1 MRTKLSAEWVN
12 CQIRPYGATRSRQLI
27 AIRKKIYE
35 HRDSASHKQ
44 ALSVQQTASAD
55 TLKTVVVES
64 QKEHVDATCKV
75 FRTVYYIAAN
85 NRPYVDH
92 PGLIDL
98 QSLNGVKLDRM
109 LHSNNAATDIADHI
123 AD

>member
-1 MRTKLSAEWVN
+1 MGKLPNLAVWRYAQSATDSHSE
-12 CQIRPYGATRSRQLI
+12 
-27 AIRKKIYE
+27 KKIYE

-85 NRPYVDH
+85 N
-92 PGLIDL
+92 LCAL
-98 QSLNGVKLDRM
+98 
-109 LHSNNAATDIADHI
+109 
-123 AD
+123 